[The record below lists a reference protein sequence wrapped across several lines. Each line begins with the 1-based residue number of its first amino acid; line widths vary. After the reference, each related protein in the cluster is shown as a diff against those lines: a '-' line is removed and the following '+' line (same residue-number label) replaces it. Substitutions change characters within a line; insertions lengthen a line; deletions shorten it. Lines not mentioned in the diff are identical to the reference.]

1 MTTRTVGPTSTYASI
16 KTAMAASQASDAIN
30 LESGYSNETATVTLN
45 NMTLFGEANS
55 NNIVV
60 HLSQGVST
68 FTLTGEASVNVNDSL
83 GGNGIVGNAGD
94 NRITVTGGVDAVDGG
109 LGIDRL
115 VVDYRLAIGAIT
127 GDSTSNFSEAGGGGR
142 SVTVT
147 DGTIEHFT
155 ILTGSGADTITTGD
169 GDDII
174 KTGNGASTISAGQ
187 GANHIIGGRNSDTI
201 TALDGGNYIDAG
213 DGANNI
219 TTGGGDDTL
228 LSGKGADTIVAGG
241 GVDRITLRGGADTV
255 NAGAGIDRLII
266 DYSAM
271 TTNVTGGVASGNFG
285 SGYVGH
291 FGDVAVS
298 TIDFEGSEQFTIT
311 TGDGNDNLTTGDG
324 ADVLRSGEG
333 NDVLKGSGGDD
344 ELSGGRGNDRLF
356 SGLGADHLAGGKHA
370 DVFIFRAS
378 EEAGIGKQ
386 HDVIE
391 DFVSGVDR
399 INLSA
404 IDANANR
411 NGDQSFDFIGNNDFS
426 SKAGELHL
434 KNGVVSGDVDGDG
447 RADFAIDVADLNRMT
462 QADFQL

>member
-1 MTTRTVGPTSTYASI
+1 MTTRTVGPTSTYSSI
-16 KTAMAASQASDAIN
+16 KTAMAASQASDVIN
-30 LESGYSNETATVTLN
+30 LESGYSNENASVALN
-45 NMTLFGEANS
+45 NMTLFGEATS
-55 NNIVV
+55 TNIVV

-68 FTLTGEASVNVNDSL
+68 FTLTGDASINVDDSL
-83 GGNGIVGNAGD
+83 GGNGIVGNAGN
-94 NRITVTGGVDAVDGG
+94 NRITVTGGVDSVDGG

-142 SVTVT
+142 TVTVT

-169 GDDII
+169 GNDII

-187 GANHIIGGRNSDTI
+187 GVNHIIGGRNSDTV

-213 DGANNI
+213 DGANSI
-219 TTGGGDDTL
+219 TSGGGDDTL
-228 LSGKGADTIVAGG
+228 LSGKGADTIIAGG
-241 GVDRITLRGGADTV
+241 GIDRITLRGGADTV
-255 NAGAGIDRLII
+255 DAGAGIDRLVI

-271 TTNVTGGVASGNFG
+271 TTDVTGGVASGNLG

-298 TIDFEGSEQFTIT
+298 TIDFEGSEQFTIA
-311 TGDGNDNLTTGDG
+311 TGAGNDSLTTGDG
-324 ADVLRSGEG
+324 ADVLRSGSG
-333 NDVLKGSGGDD
+333 NDVLKGGGGGDK
-344 ELSGGRGNDRLF
+344 LSGGGGNDRLF
-356 SGLGADHLAGGKHA
+356 AGLGVDHLTGGKQA
-370 DVFIFRAS
+370 DVFVFLTI
-378 EEAGIGKQ
+378 EEAGSGKQ
-386 HDVIE
+386 RDVIG

-411 NGDQSFDFIGNNDFS
+411 NGDQSFIFIGNDDFS
-426 SKAGELHL
+426 SRAGELHL
-434 KNGVVSGDVDGDG
+434 KNGVVSGDTDGDG
-447 RADFAIDVADLNRMT
+447 RADFAIELANLSDMT
-462 QADFQL
+462 RADFLL